1 MKSEDKEF
9 SWWMERS
16 PGQLRLAVAGDL
28 DLAAR
33 GVLQDA
39 VIDLLR
45 KYLPSGDSVVLDLTR
60 VGMIDST
67 GLAELVRALNVCD
80 DVSVRWSLVPSPAVR
95 RLLIIVGLGRLER
108 HDTGIRLSGE

>member
-1 MKSEDKEF
+1 MSCGMAGGRSPDVGRDSKDHLPVVGTRGRAFTLRDGVARGGLGYVRASMKSEDKEF

-45 KYLPSGDSVVLDLTR
+45 KYLPSGDSVVLD
-60 VGMIDST
+60 
-67 GLAELVRALNVCD
+67 
-80 DVSVRWSLVPSPAVR
+80 
-95 RLLIIVGLGRLER
+95 
-108 HDTGIRLSGE
+108 